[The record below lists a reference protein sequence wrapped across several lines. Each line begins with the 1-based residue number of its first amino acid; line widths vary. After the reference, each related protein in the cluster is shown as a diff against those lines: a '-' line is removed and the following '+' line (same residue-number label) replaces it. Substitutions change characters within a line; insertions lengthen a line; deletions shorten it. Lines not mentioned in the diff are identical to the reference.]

1 MNKQLKQQMFLIFF
15 GVALFAALT
24 NLNEVAGF
32 FRVLAGILS
41 PVVSGLLLAF
51 VLSVPMLGI
60 ARRLMAHFP
69 KMKEKTVDAL
79 SLTLTML
86 CVAVLVFLLCVLAI
100 PQLAA
105 SVRSIAVLVRENWPD
120 WVALLSNYGVDT
132 TELTKL
138 AASFDWKTAVEKLFT
153 GAGAVI
159 GSVVD
164 LASSTVSVTVNAVFA
179 IVIMFYVLLGRR
191 ELGKQSRGFLYAYCK
206 ETTADRICRIA
217 KLTHDTYA
225 KFFSGQCIEV
235 LILGTLIF
243 LAFSAFRIPY
253 AALTAVLTAAFA
265 FIPYIGAFA
274 SCLIGVLLT
283 LLAAPEKAI
292 LCFLVYQAGAVYR
305 KSVHLPARGRRQRGT
320 FPAVD
325 TAGCT
330 ARRKAVRHH
339 RYRVLHPAGGSDL
352 TAFAGGY
359 RAPTRHTRSR
369 PRGDKAII
377 KRSATLKWSIFLY
390 KLGIVSCKA
399 FQRRGI

>member
-1 MNKQLKQQMFLIFF
+1 MNKQLKQQMLLIFF

-60 ARRLMAHFP
+60 ARRLAAHFP
-69 KMKEKTVDAL
+69 KMKEKAVDAL

-120 WVALLSNYGVDT
+120 WVALLSSYGVDT

-179 IVIMFYVLLGRR
+179 
-191 ELGKQSRGFLYAYCK
+191 
-206 ETTADRICRIA
+206 
-217 KLTHDTYA
+217 
-225 KFFSGQCIEV
+225 
-235 LILGTLIF
+235 
-243 LAFSAFRIPY
+243 
-253 AALTAVLTAAFA
+253 

-292 LCFLVYQAGAVYR
+292 LCFLVYQVVQFIENQFIYPHVVGGSVGLSPLWTLLAALLGGKLFGIIGIVFFIPLAAVI
-305 KSVHLPARGRRQRGT
+305 SQLLQGDIEQRL
-320 FPAVD
+320 
-325 TAGCT
+325 T
-330 ARRKAVRHH
+330 AREKMK
-339 RYRVLHPAGGSDL
+339 SE
-352 TAFAGGY
+352 
-359 RAPTRHTRSR
+359 
-369 PRGDKAII
+369 K
-377 KRSATLKWSIFLY
+377 
-390 KLGIVSCKA
+390 
-399 FQRRGI
+399 